1 MNLENKNRGG
11 LLTLISKTTINMVI
25 ECIGQ
30 EIKTCIAREVQEA
43 GMFAVELDTTQ
54 DISVKD
60 QCSVVLRYV
69 NKIGIQ
75 ERLIAIVN
83 CIDSSGKGIFE
94 LLKSSMQ

>member
-1 MNLENKNRGG
+1 
-11 LLTLISKTTINMVI
+11 MVI

-30 EIKTCIAREVQEA
+30 EIKTCIAREVHKA

-69 NKIGIQ
+69 NKNGVQ
-75 ERLIAIVN
+75 EPTN
-83 CIDSSGKGIFE
+83 CCS
-94 LLKSSMQ
+94 